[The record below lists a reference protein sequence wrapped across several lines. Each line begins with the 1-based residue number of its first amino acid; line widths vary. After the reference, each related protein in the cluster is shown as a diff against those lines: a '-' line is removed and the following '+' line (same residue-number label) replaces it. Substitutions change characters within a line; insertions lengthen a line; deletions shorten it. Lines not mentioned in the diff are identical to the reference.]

1 MVITRAVRPPENIS
15 FYDFFL
21 ESKTSFLWS
30 LRSMGAGPITFFS
43 FCSFPGQTR
52 LRAVK
57 FLMHRRCCDV
67 RRTRQVLRFRF
78 LSLVSQHRF
87 LVDYSD
93 STYTIHAVYIVK
105 VRRASQLFL
114 VRLHWS
120 LLPPLFRILEYSPV
134 SNTTPRCPLA
144 RMMTCHS
151 IAGIGGSVSASC
163 SQLSRLLELP
173 NTIESYLALVRATC
187 LLWKPWSGDQ
197 LERGWSTST
206 P

>member
-93 STYTIHAVYIVK
+93 STYTIHAVYIVQ

-114 VRLHWS
+114 VRYCTEVS
-120 LLPPLFRILEYSPV
+120 FRLCSEYSSTHQSQTLHHV
-134 SNTTPRCPLA
+134 VLSLVWWHATLSLESGVVCPR
-144 RMMTCHS
+144 
-151 IAGIGGSVSASC
+151 VV
-163 SQLSRLLELP
+163 P
-173 NTIESYLALVRATC
+173 N
-187 LLWKPWSGDQ
+187 
-197 LERGWSTST
+197 
-206 P
+206 